1 MNSTK
6 EKLILCGMDEVRT
19 YGLGGFSLRR
29 VAAACGVSCAAP
41 YKHFS
46 DKQELFCAMIEY
58 VNAKWAE
65 KLRSADLTTG
75 RVEDRIAE
83 VCSGYVRF
91 LCENPHFRSILI
103 IKETGLDAPGAQKA
117 VSISIPLKRLFVI
130 YGRKAKL
137 SHDELRERIFIIRS
151 LVYGAA
157 IMVGFNSAVPEQRL
171 DCLSKSVLIALN
183 N

>member
-46 DKQELFCAMIEY
+46 DKQELFSAMIEY
-58 VNAKWAE
+58 VNAKWVE
-65 KLRSADLTTG
+65 QLRSDGIAGG
-75 RVEDRIAE
+75 RVEERIAR
-83 VCSGYVRF
+83 VCAGYVRF

-103 IKETGLDAPGAQKA
+103 IKETGLDTPGTQRAA
-117 VSISIPLKRLFVI
+117 SISIPLKRLFVI

-137 SHDELRERIFIIRS
+137 SHEELRERIFIVRS

-157 IMVGFNSAVPEQRL
+157 IMVGVNGAVPEQRL
-171 DCLSKSVLIALN
+171 ACLSKSVLTALE
-183 N
+183 